1 MAHKQVGNLNNLL
14 GFCTQEA
21 GVQYIIDSVISEL
34 SLDPDKRF
42 IQVETGFFWLW
53 WNEQDEDTR
62 EVARQLVREGRL
74 EIAGGGWSMADEA
87 STHYSS
93 FVDNIGLGL
102 NTLKDALG
110 LKTEKKY
117 TKHLFNKLVLQAH
130 VLYPVW
136 PGRLTPLGIPGKR
149 PASLPRWGMTHSSLG
164 E

>member
-1 MAHKQVGNLNNLL
+1 M
-14 GFCTQEA
+14 
-21 GVQYIIDSVISEL
+21 QYIIDSVISEL

-110 LKTEKKY
+110 LKTA
-117 TKHLFNKLVLQAH
+117 KHTLSICSINYFCRH
-130 VLYPVW
+130 MCF
-136 PGRLTPLGIPGKR
+136 TPCGLAG
-149 PASLPRWGMTHSSLG
+149 
-164 E
+164 